1 MDKYKKTIQ
10 RLFKHADI
18 EVNGKRSWDIKVH
31 NPKFYKRVLS
41 QGSLGLG
48 ESYMDSWWDCEN
60 LDQFFYKV
68 IRANLG
74 EKIKG
79 DWKLIIQSLKPKLF
93 NMQTKQK
100 SKKVAKEHYDL
111 STKLYESF
119 LDPYNQYTCGY
130 WKKAKNLNEAQ
141 EAKLHLIC
149 KKLKLSPKDKVLDIG
164 CGWGGFAKFAS
175 KNYGCHV
182 TGITISDE
190 QLKYAQKYCQGLPV
204 KIIKLDYRDL
214 KIKYDKILI
223 CGMIEHVGYK
233 NYKTLMKVVHKSLKE
248 NGLFL
253 LHTIGV
259 NKSSAKGDPW
269 YDKYIFPNGM
279 IPSLKQIGE
288 SIEDLFVMEDWHNF
302 GTDYDKTLM
311 AWFENFNRNW
321 PNLKKTSKYNERF
334 YRMWKY
340 YLMISA
346 GAFRSR
352 KNQLWQIVLSKNGIP
367 GGYESIR

>member
-1 MDKYKKTIQ
+1 MDKYKKTFQSLMKYANVEI
-10 RLFKHADI
+10 D
-18 EVNGKRSWDIKVH
+18 GKKPWDIKVH
-31 NPKFYKRVLS
+31 NPKFYKRVLA

-48 ESYMDSWWDCEN
+48 ESYMDGWWDCEK
-60 LDQFFYKV
+60 LDQFFYKIFSAKIENK
-68 IRANLG
+68 IRINLPT
-74 EKIKG
+74 IA
-79 DWKLIIQSLKPKLF
+79 LLLKATILNTQNKVRA
-93 NMQTKQK
+93 
-100 SKKVAKEHYDL
+100 KKVGKQHYDL

-214 KIKYDKILI
+214 KRKYDKILI

-259 NKSSAKGDPW
+259 NRSSVKGDPW
-269 YDKYIFPNGM
+269 FDKYIFPNGM
-279 IPSLKQIGE
+279 IPSLKQLTASFE
-288 SIEDLFVMEDWHNF
+288 ELFVLEDLHNF

-311 AWFENFNRNW
+311 AWFENFKKNW
-321 PNLKKTSKYNERF
+321 DKIKHNYDKKF
-334 YRMWKY
+334 FRMWKY
-340 YLMISA
+340 YLLLMA
-346 GAFRSR
+346 GTFRAR

-367 GGYESIR
+367 GGYKSIR